1 MNLTPDERLVDALT
15 TVIYQYPPMV
25 REMINLSTGEEERRL
40 RLSLFE
46 AFSYFNEKDLTIDQI
61 TAAQLPE
68 LLALATHLNPPSFQP
83 NNLTPG
89 EFASQKAYSYVAS
102 YLMNRFVRSLS
113 TVGNPPQIIEE
124 LTTDAG
130 DVMLA
135 QIRRLQFNY
144 NQQFKVADYLADV
157 KARWGLLGTMTAK
170 QSAVLSGAK
179 REIVSLAG
187 QIGQAFGTASYI
199 THEFQ
204 QLSNDLDSF
213 VKMITSGQYP
223 LALLFA
229 RQQNPQWFSDFFASD
244 HRPSQ
249 AMFKQAHQLALER
262 IDDVK
267 QLIDDIFSQLILDIK
282 VLPAGQ
288 TQDEL
293 FRLVEKLKKE

>member
-1 MNLTPDERLVDALT
+1 MNLTPDERLVDALIT
-15 TVIYQYPPMV
+15 LIYQYPPMV

-46 AFSYFNEKDLTIDQI
+46 AFSYFNEKELTIDQI

-89 EFASQKAYSYVAS
+89 EFASQKAYSYVTS

-113 TVGNPPQIIEE
+113 TVGNPPQVIEE

-157 KARWGLLGTMTAK
+157 KARWGLLGAMTAK
-170 QSAVLSGAK
+170 QSAVLSGAGK
-179 REIVSLAG
+179 EVVSLAG
-187 QIGQAFGTASYI
+187 QIGQALGTASYI

-213 VKMITSGQYP
+213 AKMITSGQYP

-229 RQQNPQWFSDFFASD
+229 RQQNPQWFSNFFSSD

-249 AMFKQAHQLALER
+249 AMFKEAHQLALER

-267 QLIDDIFSQLILDIK
+267 QLIADIFSQLILDIK

-288 TQDEL
+288 TQDAL

>member
-15 TVIYQYPPMV
+15 TIIYQYPPIV

-68 LLALATHLNPPSFQP
+68 LLALTTHLNPPSFQP

-89 EFASQKAYSYVAS
+89 EFASQKAYSYVTS

-113 TVGNPPQIIEE
+113 TVGNPPQVIEE

-135 QIRRLQFNY
+135 QIQRLQFNY

-157 KARWGLLGTMTAK
+157 KVRLGLLGAMTAK
-170 QSAVLSGAK
+170 QSAVLSGA
-179 REIVSLAG
+179 RNEVVSLAG

-204 QLSNDLDSF
+204 QLSNDPNLF
-213 VKMITSGQYP
+213 IKMITAGQYP

-229 RQQNPQWFSDFFASD
+229 RQQDPQWFNNFFSSN

-249 AMFKQAHQLALER
+249 EIFNQAYNLVLSR
-262 IDDVK
+262 TDDVK
-267 QLIDDIFSQLILDIK
+267 QLITDIFSQLILDIE
-282 VLPAGQ
+282 VLPTGQ

-293 FRLVEKLKKE
+293 LKLVEELKK

>member
-15 TVIYQYPPMV
+15 TLIYQYPPMV

-46 AFSYFNEKDLTIDQI
+46 AFSYFNEKELTIDQI

-89 EFASQKAYSYVAS
+89 EFASQKAYSYVTS

-113 TVGNPPQIIEE
+113 TVGNPPQVIEE

-157 KARWGLLGTMTAK
+157 KARWGLLVAMTAK
-170 QSAVLSGAK
+170 QSAVLSGAGK
-179 REIVSLAG
+179 EVVSLAG
-187 QIGQAFGTASYI
+187 QIGQALGTASYI

-213 VKMITSGQYP
+213 AKMITSGQYP

-229 RQQNPQWFSDFFASD
+229 RQQNPQWFSNFFSSD

-249 AMFKQAHQLALER
+249 AMFKEAHQLALER

-267 QLIDDIFSQLILDIK
+267 QLIADIFSQLILDIK

-288 TQDEL
+288 TQDAL

>member
-15 TVIYQYPPMV
+15 TLIYQYPPMV

-46 AFSYFNEKDLTIDQI
+46 AFSYFNEKELTIDQI

-89 EFASQKAYSYVAS
+89 EFASQKAYSYVTS

-113 TVGNPPQIIEE
+113 TVGNPPQVIEE

-157 KARWGLLGTMTAK
+157 KARWGLLVAMTAK
-170 QSAVLSGAK
+170 QSAVLSGAGK
-179 REIVSLAG
+179 EVVSLAG
-187 QIGQAFGTASYI
+187 QIGQALGTASYI

-213 VKMITSGQYP
+213 AKMITSGQYP

-229 RQQNPQWFSDFFASD
+229 RQQNPQWFSNFFSSD

-267 QLIDDIFSQLILDIK
+267 QLTADIFSQLILDIK

-288 TQDEL
+288 TQDAL

>member
-204 QLSNDLDSF
+204 QLSNDPDSL

>member
-15 TVIYQYPPMV
+15 TIIYQYPPLV

-46 AFSYFNEKDLTIDQI
+46 AFSYFNEKELTIDQI

-113 TVGNPPQIIEE
+113 TVGNPPQVIEE

-157 KARWGLLGTMTAK
+157 KARWGLLGAMTAK
-170 QSAVLSGAK
+170 QSAVLSGAGK
-179 REIVSLAG
+179 EVVSLAG
-187 QIGQAFGTASYI
+187 QIGQALGTASYI

-213 VKMITSGQYP
+213 AKMITSGQYP

-229 RQQNPQWFSDFFASD
+229 RQQNPQWFSNFFSSD
-244 HRPSQ
+244 HKRFL
-249 AMFKQAHQLALER
+249 MKNINYHLN
-262 IDDVK
+262 
-267 QLIDDIFSQLILDIK
+267 
-282 VLPAGQ
+282 
-288 TQDEL
+288 EL
-293 FRLVEKLKKE
+293 MMSNN

>member
-15 TVIYQYPPMV
+15 TIIYQYPPLV

-46 AFSYFNEKDLTIDQI
+46 AFSYFNEKELTIDQI

-89 EFASQKAYSYVAS
+89 EFASQKAYSYVTS

-113 TVGNPPQIIEE
+113 TVGNPPQVIEE

-157 KARWGLLGTMTAK
+157 KARWGLLVAMTAK
-170 QSAVLSGAK
+170 QSAVLSGAGK
-179 REIVSLAG
+179 EVVSLAG
-187 QIGQAFGTASYI
+187 QIGQALGTASYI

-204 QLSNDLDSF
+204 QLSNDLESF
-213 VKMITSGQYP
+213 AKMITSGQYP

-229 RQQNPQWFSDFFASD
+229 RQQNPQWFSNFFSSD

-267 QLIDDIFSQLILDIK
+267 QLTADIFSQLILDIK

-288 TQDEL
+288 TQDAL

>member
-15 TVIYQYPPMV
+15 TLIYQYPPIV

-46 AFSYFNEKDLTIDQI
+46 AFSYFNEKELTIDQI

-89 EFASQKAYSYVAS
+89 EFASQKAYSYVTS

-113 TVGNPPQIIEE
+113 TVGNPPQVIEE

-157 KARWGLLGTMTAK
+157 KARWGLLGAMTAK
-170 QSAVLSGAK
+170 QSAVLSGAGK
-179 REIVSLAG
+179 EVVSLAG
-187 QIGQAFGTASYI
+187 QIGQALGTASYI

-213 VKMITSGQYP
+213 AKMITSGQYP
-223 LALLFA
+223 LVLLFA
-229 RQQNPQWFSDFFASD
+229 RQQNPQWFSNFFSSD

-267 QLIDDIFSQLILDIK
+267 QLIADIFSQLILDIK

-288 TQDEL
+288 TQDAL
-293 FRLVEKLKKE
+293 FRLVEKLRKE

>member
-15 TVIYQYPPMV
+15 TIIYQYPPLV

-46 AFSYFNEKDLTIDQI
+46 AFSYFNEKELTIDQI

-89 EFASQKAYSYVAS
+89 EFASQKAYSYVTS

-113 TVGNPPQIIEE
+113 TVGNPPQVIEE

-157 KARWGLLGTMTAK
+157 KARWGLLGAMTAK
-170 QSAVLSGAK
+170 QSAVLSGAGK
-179 REIVSLAG
+179 EVVSLAG
-187 QIGQAFGTASYI
+187 QIGQALGTASYI

-213 VKMITSGQYP
+213 AKMITSGQYP

-229 RQQNPQWFSDFFASD
+229 RQQNPQWFSNFFSSD

-267 QLIDDIFSQLILDIK
+267 QLTADIFSQLILDIK

-288 TQDEL
+288 TQDAL
-293 FRLVEKLKKE
+293 FRLVEKLRKE

>member
-204 QLSNDLDSF
+204 QLSNDPDSF
-213 VKMITSGQYP
+213 V
-223 LALLFA
+223 
-229 RQQNPQWFSDFFASD
+229 
-244 HRPSQ
+244 
-249 AMFKQAHQLALER
+249 
-262 IDDVK
+262 
-267 QLIDDIFSQLILDIK
+267 
-282 VLPAGQ
+282 
-288 TQDEL
+288 
-293 FRLVEKLKKE
+293 

>member
-1 MNLTPDERLVDALT
+1 MNLTPDERLGDALT
-15 TVIYQYPPMV
+15 TIIYQYPPMV
-25 REMINLSTGEEERRL
+25 REMINLNAGEKERLL
-40 RLSLFE
+40 RLSIFE
-46 AFSYFNEKDLTIDQI
+46 AFSHLSERDLTIDQI

-102 YLMNRFVRSLS
+102 YLMNRFVHSLS
-113 TVGNPPQIIEE
+113 TVGNPPQVLEE
-124 LTTDAG
+124 LITDAG

-135 QIRRLQFNY
+135 QVRRLQFNY

-157 KARWGLLGTMTAK
+157 KARWGLLGAMTAK
-170 QSAVLSGAK
+170 QSAVLSGAGN
-179 REIVSLAG
+179 EIVSLAG

-204 QLSNDLDSF
+204 QLSNDPNLF
-213 VKMITSGQYP
+213 IKMITAGQYP

-229 RQQNPQWFSDFFASD
+229 RQQDPQWFNNFFSSN

>member
-15 TVIYQYPPMV
+15 TLIYQYPPIV

-46 AFSYFNEKDLTIDQI
+46 AFSYFNEKELTIDQI

-89 EFASQKAYSYVAS
+89 EFASQKAYSYVTS

-113 TVGNPPQIIEE
+113 TVGNPPQVIEE

-157 KARWGLLGTMTAK
+157 KARWGLLGAMTAK
-170 QSAVLSGAK
+170 QSAVLSGAGK
-179 REIVSLAG
+179 EVVSLAG
-187 QIGQAFGTASYI
+187 QIGQALGTASYI

-213 VKMITSGQYP
+213 AKMITSGQYP
-223 LALLFA
+223 LVLLFA
-229 RQQNPQWFSDFFASD
+229 RQQNPQWFSNFFSSD

-267 QLIDDIFSQLILDIK
+267 QLIADIFSQLILDIK

-288 TQDEL
+288 TQDAL

>member
-15 TVIYQYPPMV
+15 TLIYHYPPMV

-46 AFSYFNEKDLTIDQI
+46 AFSYFNEKELTIDQI

-89 EFASQKAYSYVAS
+89 EFASQKAYSYVTS

-113 TVGNPPQIIEE
+113 TVGNPPQVIEE

-157 KARWGLLGTMTAK
+157 KARWGLLGAMTAK
-170 QSAVLSGAK
+170 QSAVLSGAGK
-179 REIVSLAG
+179 EVVSLAG
-187 QIGQAFGTASYI
+187 QIGQALGTASYI

-213 VKMITSGQYP
+213 AKMITSGQYP

-229 RQQNPQWFSDFFASD
+229 RQQNPQWFSNFFSSD

-267 QLIDDIFSQLILDIK
+267 QLTADIFSQLILDIK

-288 TQDEL
+288 TQDAL

>member
-1 MNLTPDERLVDALT
+1 M
-15 TVIYQYPPMV
+15 
-25 REMINLSTGEEERRL
+25 
-40 RLSLFE
+40 
-46 AFSYFNEKDLTIDQI
+46 
-61 TAAQLPE
+61 
-68 LLALATHLNPPSFQP
+68 ALATHLNPPSFQP

-113 TVGNPPQIIEE
+113 TVGNPPQVIEE

-157 KARWGLLGTMTAK
+157 KARWGLLGAMTAK
-170 QSAVLSGAK
+170 QSAVLSGAGK
-179 REIVSLAG
+179 EVVSLAG
-187 QIGQAFGTASYI
+187 QIGQALGTASYI

-213 VKMITSGQYP
+213 AKMITSGQYP

-229 RQQNPQWFSDFFASD
+229 RQQNPQWFSNFFSSD

-267 QLIDDIFSQLILDIK
+267 QLTADIFSQLILDIK

-288 TQDEL
+288 TQDAL

>member
-15 TVIYQYPPMV
+15 TLIYQYPPMV

-46 AFSYFNEKDLTIDQI
+46 AFSYFNEKELTIDQI

-89 EFASQKAYSYVAS
+89 EFASQKAYSYVTS

-113 TVGNPPQIIEE
+113 TVGNPPQVIEE

-135 QIRRLQFNY
+135 QIQRLQFNY
-144 NQQFKVADYLADV
+144 NQRFKVADYLADV
-157 KARWGLLGTMTAK
+157 KARGGLLGAMTAK

-213 VKMITSGQYP
+213 AKMITSGQYP

-229 RQQNPQWFSDFFASD
+229 RQQNPQWFSNFFASD

-267 QLIDDIFSQLILDIK
+267 QLIADIFSQLILDIK

-288 TQDEL
+288 TQDAL

>member
-15 TVIYQYPPMV
+15 TIIYQYPPLV

-46 AFSYFNEKDLTIDQI
+46 AFSYFNEKELTIDQI

-89 EFASQKAYSYVAS
+89 EFASQKAYSYVTS

-113 TVGNPPQIIEE
+113 TVGNPPQVIEE

-157 KARWGLLGTMTAK
+157 KARWGLLVAMTAK
-170 QSAVLSGAK
+170 QSAVLSGAGK
-179 REIVSLAG
+179 EVVSLAG
-187 QIGQAFGTASYI
+187 QIGQALGTASYI

-213 VKMITSGQYP
+213 AKMITSGQYP

-229 RQQNPQWFSDFFASD
+229 RQQNPQWFSNFFSSD

-249 AMFKQAHQLALER
+249 AMFKEAHQLALER

-267 QLIDDIFSQLILDIK
+267 QLIADIFSQLILDIK

-288 TQDEL
+288 TQDAL

>member
-15 TVIYQYPPMV
+15 TLIYQYPPMV

-46 AFSYFNEKDLTIDQI
+46 AFSYFNEKELTIDQI

-89 EFASQKAYSYVAS
+89 EFASQKAYSYVTS

-113 TVGNPPQIIEE
+113 TVGNPPQVIEE

-157 KARWGLLGTMTAK
+157 KARWGLLGAMTAK
-170 QSAVLSGAK
+170 QSAVLSGAGK
-179 REIVSLAG
+179 EVVSLAG
-187 QIGQAFGTASYI
+187 QIGQALGTASYI

-213 VKMITSGQYP
+213 AKMITSGQYP

-229 RQQNPQWFSDFFASD
+229 RQQNPQWFSNFFSSD

-249 AMFKQAHQLALER
+249 AMFKEAHQLALER

-267 QLIDDIFSQLILDIK
+267 QLTADIFSQLILDIK

-288 TQDEL
+288 TQDAL

>member
-15 TVIYQYPPMV
+15 TLIYQYPPMV

-46 AFSYFNEKDLTIDQI
+46 AFSYFNEKELTIDQI

-89 EFASQKAYSYVAS
+89 EFASQKAYSYVTS

-113 TVGNPPQIIEE
+113 TVGNPPQVIEE

-157 KARWGLLGTMTAK
+157 KARWGLLVAMTAK
-170 QSAVLSGAK
+170 QSAVLSGAGK
-179 REIVSLAG
+179 EVVSLAG
-187 QIGQAFGTASYI
+187 QIGQALGTASYI

-213 VKMITSGQYP
+213 AKMITSGQYP

-229 RQQNPQWFSDFFASD
+229 RQQNPQWFSNFFSSD

-249 AMFKQAHQLALER
+249 AMFKEAHQLALER

-267 QLIDDIFSQLILDIK
+267 QLTADIFSQLILDIK

-288 TQDEL
+288 TQDAL

>member
-15 TVIYQYPPMV
+15 TLIYQYPPMV

-46 AFSYFNEKDLTIDQI
+46 AFSYFNEKELTIDQI

-89 EFASQKAYSYVAS
+89 EFASQKAYSYVTS

-113 TVGNPPQIIEE
+113 TVGNPPQVIEE

-157 KARWGLLGTMTAK
+157 KARWGLLVAMTAK
-170 QSAVLSGAK
+170 QSAVLSGAGK
-179 REIVSLAG
+179 EVVSLAG
-187 QIGQAFGTASYI
+187 QIGQALGTASYI
-199 THEFQ
+199 THKFQ

-213 VKMITSGQYP
+213 AKMITSGQYP

-229 RQQNPQWFSDFFASD
+229 RQQNPQWFSNFFSSD

-267 QLIDDIFSQLILDIK
+267 QLTADIFSQLILDIK

-288 TQDEL
+288 TQDAL

>member
-89 EFASQKAYSYVAS
+89 EFASQKAYSYVAN
-102 YLMNRFVRSLS
+102 YLMNRFVRSLR
-113 TVGNPPQIIEE
+113 TVGNPPQVIEE

-130 DVMLA
+130 DVMLS
-135 QIRRLQFNY
+135 QIQRLQFNY

-157 KARWGLLGTMTAK
+157 KARWGLLGAMTAK
-170 QSAVLSGAK
+170 QSAVLSGAEK
-179 REIVSLAG
+179 EIVSLAG

-204 QLSNDLDSF
+204 QLSNDPDSF

-229 RQQNPQWFSDFFASD
+229 RQQNPQWFSNFFSSD

-249 AMFKQAHQLALER
+249 AMFNQAYELSLKQLHE
-262 IDDVK
+262 VK
-267 QLIDDIFSQLILDIK
+267 QLTADIFSQLILDIK

>member
-15 TVIYQYPPMV
+15 TIIYQYPPLV

-46 AFSYFNEKDLTIDQI
+46 AFSYFNEKELTIDQI

-89 EFASQKAYSYVAS
+89 EFASQKAYSYVTS

-113 TVGNPPQIIEE
+113 TVGNPPQVIEE

-157 KARWGLLGTMTAK
+157 KARWGLLVAMTAK
-170 QSAVLSGAK
+170 QSAVLSGAGK
-179 REIVSLAG
+179 EVVSLAG
-187 QIGQAFGTASYI
+187 QIGQALGTASYI

-213 VKMITSGQYP
+213 AKMITSGQYP

-229 RQQNPQWFSDFFASD
+229 RQQNPQWFSNFFSSD

-267 QLIDDIFSQLILDIK
+267 QLTADIFSQLILDIK

-288 TQDEL
+288 TQDAL

>member
-1 MNLTPDERLVDALT
+1 VNLTPDERLVDALT
-15 TVIYQYPPMV
+15 TLIYQYPPMV

-46 AFSYFNEKDLTIDQI
+46 AFSHFNEKDLTIDQI

-89 EFASQKAYSYVAS
+89 EFASQKAYSYVTS

-113 TVGNPPQIIEE
+113 TVGNPPQVIEE

-135 QIRRLQFNY
+135 QVQRLQFNY

-157 KARWGLLGTMTAK
+157 KARWGLLGAMTAK
-170 QSAVLSGAK
+170 QSAVLSGAGK
-179 REIVSLAG
+179 EVVSLAG
-187 QIGQAFGTASYI
+187 QIGQALGTASYI

-213 VKMITSGQYP
+213 AKMITSGQYP

-229 RQQNPQWFSDFFASD
+229 RQQNPQWFSNFFASD

-249 AMFKQAHQLALER
+249 AMFKQAHQLALGR
-262 IDDVK
+262 SDDVK
-267 QLIDDIFSQLILDIK
+267 QLIADIFSQLILDIE

-288 TQDEL
+288 TQDAL

>member
-15 TVIYQYPPMV
+15 TIIYQYPPLV
-25 REMINLSTGEEERRL
+25 HEMINLSTGEEERRL

-46 AFSYFNEKDLTIDQI
+46 AFSYFNEKELTIDQI

-89 EFASQKAYSYVAS
+89 EFASQKAYSYVTS

-113 TVGNPPQIIEE
+113 TVGNPPQVIEE

-130 DVMLA
+130 DVILA

-157 KARWGLLGTMTAK
+157 KARWGLLGAMTAK
-170 QSAVLSGAK
+170 QSAVLSGAGK
-179 REIVSLAG
+179 EVVSLAG
-187 QIGQAFGTASYI
+187 QIGQALGTASYI

-213 VKMITSGQYP
+213 AKMITSGQYP

-229 RQQNPQWFSDFFASD
+229 RQQNPQWFSNFFSSD

-249 AMFKQAHQLALER
+249 AMFKQAHQLTLER

-267 QLIDDIFSQLILDIK
+267 QLIADIFSQLILDIK

-288 TQDEL
+288 TQDAL

>member
-25 REMINLSTGEEERRL
+25 REMINLNTGEKERRL

-46 AFSYFNEKDLTIDQI
+46 AFSYFNEKELTIDQI

-89 EFASQKAYSYVAS
+89 EFASQKAYSYVTS

-113 TVGNPPQIIEE
+113 TVGNPPQVIEE

-130 DVMLA
+130 DVILA

-157 KARWGLLGTMTAK
+157 KARWGLLGAMTAK
-170 QSAVLSGAK
+170 QSAVLSGAGK
-179 REIVSLAG
+179 EVVSLAG
-187 QIGQAFGTASYI
+187 QIGQALGTASYI

-213 VKMITSGQYP
+213 TKMITSGQYP

-229 RQQNPQWFSDFFASD
+229 RQQNPQWFSNFFSSD
-244 HRPSQ
+244 HCPSQ
-249 AMFKQAHQLALER
+249 AMFKQAHQLALEQ

-267 QLIDDIFSQLILDIK
+267 QLTADIFSQLILDIK

-288 TQDEL
+288 TQDAL

>member
-15 TVIYQYPPMV
+15 TLIYQYPPMV

-46 AFSYFNEKDLTIDQI
+46 AFSYFNEKELTIDQI

-89 EFASQKAYSYVAS
+89 EFASQKAYSYVTS

-113 TVGNPPQIIEE
+113 TVGNPPQVIEE

-157 KARWGLLGTMTAK
+157 KARWGLLGAMTAK
-170 QSAVLSGAK
+170 QSAVLSGAGK
-179 REIVSLAG
+179 EVVSLAG
-187 QIGQAFGTASYI
+187 QIGQALGTASYI

-213 VKMITSGQYP
+213 AKMITSGQYP

-229 RQQNPQWFSDFFASD
+229 RQQNPQWFSNFFSSD

-267 QLIDDIFSQLILDIK
+267 QLIADIFSQLILDIK

-288 TQDEL
+288 TQDAL
-293 FRLVEKLKKE
+293 FRLVEKLRTE

>member
-15 TVIYQYPPMV
+15 TIIYQYPPLV

-46 AFSYFNEKDLTIDQI
+46 AFSYFNEKELTIDQI

-89 EFASQKAYSYVAS
+89 EFASQKAYSYVTS
-102 YLMNRFVRSLS
+102 CLMNRFVRSLS
-113 TVGNPPQIIEE
+113 TMGNPPQVIEE

-157 KARWGLLGTMTAK
+157 KARWGLLVAMTAK
-170 QSAVLSGAK
+170 QSAVLSGAGK
-179 REIVSLAG
+179 DVVSLAG
-187 QIGQAFGTASYI
+187 QIGQALGTASYI

-213 VKMITSGQYP
+213 AKMITSGQYP

-229 RQQNPQWFSDFFASD
+229 RQQNPQWFSNFFSSD

-267 QLIDDIFSQLILDIK
+267 QLTADIFSQLILDIK

-288 TQDEL
+288 TQDAL

>member
-68 LLALATHLNPPSFQP
+68 LLALTTHLNPPSFQP

-89 EFASQKAYSYVAS
+89 EFASQKAYSYVTS

-113 TVGNPPQIIEE
+113 TVGNPPQVIEE

-135 QIRRLQFNY
+135 QIQRLQFNY

-157 KARWGLLGTMTAK
+157 KVRLGLLGAMTAK
-170 QSAVLSGAK
+170 QSAVLSGAGK
-179 REIVSLAG
+179 EVVSLAG
-187 QIGQAFGTASYI
+187 QIGQALGTASYI

-213 VKMITSGQYP
+213 AKMITSGQYP

-229 RQQNPQWFSDFFASD
+229 RQQNPQWFSNFFSSD

-267 QLIDDIFSQLILDIK
+267 QLIADIFSQLILDIK

-288 TQDEL
+288 TQDAL
-293 FRLVEKLKKE
+293 FRLVEKLRKE

>member
-15 TVIYQYPPMV
+15 TIIYQYPPLV

-46 AFSYFNEKDLTIDQI
+46 AFSYFNEKELTIDQI

-89 EFASQKAYSYVAS
+89 EFASQKAYSYVTS

-113 TVGNPPQIIEE
+113 TVGNPPQVIEE

-157 KARWGLLGTMTAK
+157 KARWGLLVAMTAK
-170 QSAVLSGAK
+170 QSAVLSGAGK
-179 REIVSLAG
+179 EVVSLAG
-187 QIGQAFGTASYI
+187 QIGQALGTASYI

-213 VKMITSGQYP
+213 AKMITSGQYP

-229 RQQNPQWFSDFFASD
+229 RQQNPQWFSNFFSSD

-249 AMFKQAHQLALER
+249 AMFKEAHQLALER

-267 QLIDDIFSQLILDIK
+267 QLTADIFSQLILDIK

-288 TQDEL
+288 TQDAL

>member
-15 TVIYQYPPMV
+15 TIIYQYPPLV
-25 REMINLSTGEEERRL
+25 REMINLSIGEEERRL

-46 AFSYFNEKDLTIDQI
+46 AFSYFNEKELTIDQI

-89 EFASQKAYSYVAS
+89 EFASQKAYSYVTS

-113 TVGNPPQIIEE
+113 TVGNPPQVIEE

-157 KARWGLLGTMTAK
+157 KARWGLLVAMTAK
-170 QSAVLSGAK
+170 QSAVLSGAGK
-179 REIVSLAG
+179 EVVSLAG
-187 QIGQAFGTASYI
+187 QIGQALGTASYI

-213 VKMITSGQYP
+213 AKMITSGQYP

-229 RQQNPQWFSDFFASD
+229 RQQNPQWFSNFFSSD

-267 QLIDDIFSQLILDIK
+267 QLTADIFSQLILDIK

-288 TQDEL
+288 TQDAL

>member
-1 MNLTPDERLVDALT
+1 MVDALT
-15 TVIYQYPPMV
+15 TLIYQYPPMV

-46 AFSYFNEKDLTIDQI
+46 AFSYFNEKELTIDQI

-83 NNLTPG
+83 NNLTPV
-89 EFASQKAYSYVAS
+89 EFASQKAYSYVTS

-113 TVGNPPQIIEE
+113 TVGNPPQVIEE

-157 KARWGLLGTMTAK
+157 KARWGLLGAMTAK
-170 QSAVLSGAK
+170 QSAVLSGAGK
-179 REIVSLAG
+179 EVVSLAG
-187 QIGQAFGTASYI
+187 QIGQALGTASYI

-213 VKMITSGQYP
+213 AKMITSGQYP

-229 RQQNPQWFSDFFASD
+229 RQQNPQWFSNFFSSD
-244 HRPSQ
+244 HHPSQ

-267 QLIDDIFSQLILDIK
+267 QLTADIFSQLILDIK

-288 TQDEL
+288 TQDAL

>member
-15 TVIYQYPPMV
+15 TIIYQYPPMV

-46 AFSYFNEKDLTIDQI
+46 AFSYFNEKELTIDQI

-68 LLALATHLNPPSFQP
+68 LLALATHLNSPSFQP

-89 EFASQKAYSYVAS
+89 EFASQKAYSYAAS

-113 TVGNPPQIIEE
+113 TVGNPPQVIEE

-135 QIRRLQFNY
+135 QIRRLQSNY

-157 KARWGLLGTMTAK
+157 KARWGLLGAMTAK
-170 QSAVLSGAK
+170 QSAVLTGAGN
-179 REIVSLAG
+179 EVVSLAG
-187 QIGQAFGTASYI
+187 QIGQALGTASYI

-204 QLSNDLDSF
+204 QLSNDPDSF

-229 RQQNPQWFSDFFASD
+229 RQQNPQWFSNFFASD

-249 AMFKQAHQLALER
+249 EIFNQAYNLVLSR
-262 IDDVK
+262 TDDVK
-267 QLIDDIFSQLILDIK
+267 QLITDIFSQLILDIK

-288 TQDEL
+288 VQDKLLSLAE
-293 FRLVEKLKKE
+293 ELKKE

>member
-1 MNLTPDERLVDALT
+1 MNLTPDERLVDTLT
-15 TVIYQYPPMV
+15 TIIYQYPPLV

-46 AFSYFNEKDLTIDQI
+46 AFSYFNEKELTIDQI

-89 EFASQKAYSYVAS
+89 EFASQKAYSYVTS

-113 TVGNPPQIIEE
+113 TVGNPPQVIEE

-157 KARWGLLGTMTAK
+157 KARWGLLGAMTAK
-170 QSAVLSGAK
+170 QSAVLSGAGK
-179 REIVSLAG
+179 EVVSLAG
-187 QIGQAFGTASYI
+187 QIGQALGTASYI

-213 VKMITSGQYP
+213 AKMITSGQYP

-229 RQQNPQWFSDFFASD
+229 RQQNPQWFSNFFSSD

-267 QLIDDIFSQLILDIK
+267 QLTADIFSQLILDIK

-288 TQDEL
+288 TQDAL
-293 FRLVEKLKKE
+293 FRLVEKLRKE

>member
-1 MNLTPDERLVDALT
+1 MNLTPDERLVDALIT
-15 TVIYQYPPMV
+15 LIYQYPPMV

-46 AFSYFNEKDLTIDQI
+46 AFSYFNEKELTIDQI

-89 EFASQKAYSYVAS
+89 EFASQKAYSYVTS

-113 TVGNPPQIIEE
+113 TVGNPPQVIEE

-157 KARWGLLGTMTAK
+157 KARWGLLGAMTAK
-170 QSAVLSGAK
+170 QSAVLSGAGK
-179 REIVSLAG
+179 EVVSLAG
-187 QIGQAFGTASYI
+187 QIGQALGIASYI

-213 VKMITSGQYP
+213 AKMITSGQYP

-229 RQQNPQWFSDFFASD
+229 RQQNPQWFSNFFSSD

-249 AMFKQAHQLALER
+249 AMFKEAHQLALER

-267 QLIDDIFSQLILDIK
+267 QLIADIFSQLILDIK

-288 TQDEL
+288 TQDAL

>member
-1 MNLTPDERLVDALT
+1 M
-15 TVIYQYPPMV
+15 
-25 REMINLSTGEEERRL
+25 
-40 RLSLFE
+40 SLFE
-46 AFSYFNEKDLTIDQI
+46 AFSHFNEKDLTIDQI

-89 EFASQKAYSYVAS
+89 EFASQKAYSYVTS

-113 TVGNPPQIIEE
+113 TVGNPPQVIEE

-135 QIRRLQFNY
+135 QVQRLQFNY

-157 KARWGLLGTMTAK
+157 KARWGLLGAMTAK
-170 QSAVLSGAK
+170 QSAVLSGAGK
-179 REIVSLAG
+179 EVVSLAG
-187 QIGQAFGTASYI
+187 QIGQALGTASYI

-213 VKMITSGQYP
+213 AKMITSGQYP

-229 RQQNPQWFSDFFASD
+229 RQQNPQWFSNFFASD

-249 AMFKQAHQLALER
+249 AMFKQAHQLALGR
-262 IDDVK
+262 SDDVK
-267 QLIDDIFSQLILDIK
+267 QLIADIFSQLILDIE

-288 TQDEL
+288 TQDAL